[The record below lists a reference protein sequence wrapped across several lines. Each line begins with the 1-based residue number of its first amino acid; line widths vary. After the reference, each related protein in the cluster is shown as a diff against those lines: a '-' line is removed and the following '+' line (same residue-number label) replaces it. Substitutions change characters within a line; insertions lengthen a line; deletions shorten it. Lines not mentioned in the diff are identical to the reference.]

1 MLQFV
6 PTNSFGCELFN
17 VSDYNGQLLMHCAQY
32 TADRCRSCQWLDK
45 PYPQQLADKQ
55 HHLEDLL
62 AGHTVAQWLTPIFGR
77 ESAFRNKAKMV
88 VSGSV
93 ERPLLGML
101 HRDGT
106 AVDLCDC
113 PLYPASFAPVLAVLK
128 TFIARAGLTP
138 YNVARK
144 RGELKFLLLTEST
157 YSGELMLRFVLR
169 SETKLA
175 QLQAAL
181 PWLQQQLPQLAVIS
195 ANIQPVH
202 MAILEGEQE
211 IPLTEQQALPEQFN
225 QVPLFIRPQSFFQT
239 NPQVAASLYATAR
252 QWVRDLGI
260 SSMWDLFCGVGGFG
274 LHCAGSETQLTGI
287 EISAEA
293 ITCAR
298 QSADQLGLKNVSF
311 AALDSTRFAT
321 AEAQVP
327 QLVLVNPPR
336 RGIGVELCDYLTQ
349 MAPEFILYSSC
360 NAKTMA
366 KDISRLADYRIERVQ
381 LFDMFPHTAHY
392 EVLTLLT
399 LRP

>member
-1 MLQFV
+1 
-6 PTNSFGCELFN
+6 
-17 VSDYNGQLLMHCAQY
+17 MHCAQY
-32 TADRCRSCQWLDK
+32 TAGSCRSCQWLDK

-55 HHLEDLL
+55 HHLESLL
-62 AGHTVAQWLTPIFGR
+62 SGHGVTQWLDPVFGR
-77 ESAFRNKAKMV
+77 ENAFRNKAKMV

-101 HRDGT
+101 HRDGS
-106 AVDLCDC
+106 AVDLCAC
-113 PLYPASFAPVLAVLK
+113 PLYPASFAPVFAVLK
-128 TFIARAGLTP
+128 TFIARAGLIP

-157 YSGELMLRFVLR
+157 SGGELMLRFVLR

-175 QLQAAL
+175 QLRAAL

-211 IPLTEQQALPEQFN
+211 IALTEQQSLLEWFN

-239 NPQVAASLYATAR
+239 NPQVAAALYATAR
-252 QWVRDLGI
+252 QWVRTLNID
-260 SSMWDLFCGVGGFG
+260 SMWDLFCGVGGFG
-274 LHCAGSETQLTGI
+274 LHCADTQTQLTGI

-293 ITCAR
+293 IMCAQ
-298 QSADQLGLKNVSF
+298 QSAKKLGLKNVTF
-311 AALDSTRFAT
+311 AALDSTHFAT
-321 AEAQVP
+321 AETQVP

-336 RGIGVELCDYLTQ
+336 RGIGAQLCEYLSQ

-360 NAKTMA
+360 NAETMA
-366 KDISRLADYRIERVQ
+366 KDINLLAEYRIERVQ
-381 LFDMFPHTAHY
+381 LFDMFPHTSHY
-392 EVLTLLT
+392 EVLTLLIKG
-399 LRP
+399 

>member
-1 MLQFV
+1 
-6 PTNSFGCELFN
+6 
-17 VSDYNGQLLMHCAQY
+17 MHCAQY
-32 TADRCRSCQWLDK
+32 AAGRCRSCQWLDK

-55 HHLEDLL
+55 HHLESLL
-62 AGHTVAQWLTPIFGR
+62 AGHAVTQRLALVFGR

-106 AVDLCDC
+106 PVDLCAC
-113 PLYPASFAPVLAVLK
+113 PLYPPSFEPVFTVLK

-157 YSGELMLRFVLR
+157 YNGELMLRFVLR

-175 QLQAAL
+175 QLIAAL

-202 MAILEGEQE
+202 MAILEGERE
-211 IPLTEQQALPEQFN
+211 IPLTEQQALPERFN
-225 QVPLFIRPQSFFQT
+225 QVPLYIRPQSFFQT
-239 NPQVAASLYATAR
+239 NPPVAASLYATAR
-252 QWVRDLGI
+252 QWVQEHEVH
-260 SSMWDLFCGVGGFG
+260 SMWDLFCGVGGFG
-274 LHCAGSETQLTGI
+274 LHCAGPETQLTGI

-293 ITCAR
+293 IACAR
-298 QSADQLGLKNVSF
+298 QSAEQLGLKNVSF

-321 AEAQVP
+321 AEAQIP
-327 QLVLVNPPR
+327 ELVLVNPPR
-336 RGIGVELCDYLTQ
+336 RGIGHELCDYLSQ
-349 MAPEFILYSSC
+349 MAPKFILYSSC
-360 NAKTMA
+360 NAETMA
-366 KDISRLADYRIERVQ
+366 KDISLLAGYHIERVQ
-381 LFDMFPHTAHY
+381 LFDMFPHTSHY
-392 EVLTLLT
+392 EVLTLLA
-399 LRP
+399 LRR